1 MNIRRWT
8 QLLLIGMAVGM
19 LAGCGRDE
27 GAKTKNTQETVA
39 ETKETETVLEISTEE
54 TEKEFETQTPTDS
67 SEASLEALKEL
78 VGMQDKYTSGL
89 FGGGEENRNGD
100 FFIGRIYN
108 VTLEGE
114 NYKAHTT
121 VGEDGTVESVS
132 LWIVS
137 GERDVTD
144 EEAKLWEE
152 RMTELMGA
160 EPSYDDTSSEAGSKN
175 WRWMSDGISAG
186 MNRMKDILTISFQT
200 AVGELK

>member
-1 MNIRRWT
+1 MKIRRWKEAVM
-8 QLLLIGMAVGM
+8 IGLAVG
-19 LAGCGRDE
+19 LLTGCGKE
-27 GAKTKNTQETVA
+27 EAAETKSTQETVA
-39 ETKETETVLEISTEE
+39 EIKETEAVLEISTEE
-54 TEKEFETQTPTDS
+54 KETEFESQTPTDS
-67 SEASLEALKEL
+67 SEASLESLKEL
-78 VGMQDKYTSGL
+78 VGMQDKYISGL
-89 FGGGEENRNGD
+89 FGGGEENKNGD

-114 NYKAHTT
+114 DYKVYTT

-144 EEAKLWEE
+144 EEVKLWEE
-152 RMTELMGA
+152 RMTELMGT

-175 WRWMSDGISAG
+175 WKWMSDGMIAG
-186 MNRMKDILTISFQT
+186 MNRMKDILTISFQP

>member
-1 MNIRRWT
+1 M
-8 QLLLIGMAVGM
+8 IGLAVGL
-19 LAGCGRDE
+19 LAGCGKE
-27 GAKTKNTQETVA
+27 KAAETKSTQETVA
-39 ETKETETVLEISTEE
+39 EIKETEAVLEISTEE
-54 TEKEFETQTPTDS
+54 KEKEFESQTPTDS
-67 SEASLEALKEL
+67 SEASLESLKEL
-78 VGMQDKYTSGL
+78 VGMQDKYISGL
-89 FGGGEENRNGD
+89 FGGGEENKNGD

-114 NYKAHTT
+114 DYKVYTT
-121 VGEDGTVESVS
+121 VGEDGIVESVS

-144 EEAKLWEE
+144 EEVKLWEE

-175 WRWMSDGISAG
+175 WKWMSDGMIAG
-186 MNRMKDILTISFQT
+186 MNRMKDILTISFQP

>member
-1 MNIRRWT
+1 
-8 QLLLIGMAVGM
+8 M

-132 LWIVS
+132 L
-137 GERDVTD
+137 
-144 EEAKLWEE
+144 
-152 RMTELMGA
+152 TELMGA

-186 MNRMKDILTISFQT
+186 MNRMKDILTISFQP